1 MTGEATSGIGFRVPA
16 GYGSALPE
24 EAGLRLRRWFAVYTL
39 PRHEKRVR
47 ELMERRGIECY
58 LPLYP
63 VVRRWKNGCV
73 MHLELPLF
81 PGYLFVRIAAAER
94 TPVLEIAGVCW
105 IVGRGREPL
114 PLPEADVERLR
125 SGLQQRKAE
134 PCPYLAVGERARI
147 ETGALAGMEGILLRR
162 KKDLRVVLTL
172 DLISQSIAVEVDM
185 ADVRPL
191 GSARQQTAA

>member
-1 MTGEATSGIGFRVPA
+1 MPA
-16 GYGSALPE
+16 AHGSEFPE
-24 EAGLRLRRWFAVYTL
+24 EVGLPVRRWFAVYTL

-47 ELMERRGIECY
+47 ESMERHGIECY

-81 PGYLFVRIAAAER
+81 PGYIFVRMAAGER
-94 TPVLEIAGVCW
+94 IRVLAIAGVCW
-105 IVGRGREPL
+105 IVGSGREPL
-114 PLPEADVERLR
+114 ALPEADMERLR

-134 PCPYLAVGERARI
+134 PCPYLKVGERVRI

-172 DLISQSIAVEVDM
+172 DLIRQSIAVEVDM

-191 GSARQQTAA
+191 GPARQQQAA